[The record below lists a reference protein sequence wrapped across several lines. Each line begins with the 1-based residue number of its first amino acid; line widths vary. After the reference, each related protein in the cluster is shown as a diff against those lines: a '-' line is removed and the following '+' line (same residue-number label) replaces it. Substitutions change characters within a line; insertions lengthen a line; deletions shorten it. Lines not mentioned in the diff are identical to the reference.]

1 MSYFINEAAQGMGL
15 KKKFV
20 GGEDIGDHKLV
31 YIASNGKCY
40 HTNADSVSTMPVV
53 GISCGA
59 FSSESEGEILFLGL
73 IKSDGWNWTTGG
85 GNGMLYASTS
95 AGELTQTK
103 PVSTGNQVQIVG
115 IVITETLI
123 LFNPNYV
130 VVEVK

>member
-1 MSYFINEAAQGMGL
+1 MSYLINEAAQGMGL

-20 GGEDIGDHKLV
+20 SGEDIGDHKLV
-31 YIASNGKCY
+31 YIASDGKCY

-59 FSSESEGEILFLGL
+59 IMSENEGEILFIGL

-85 GNGMLYASTS
+85 GNGMLYASTD
-95 AGELTQTK
+95 AGELTQDK
-103 PVSTGNQVQIVG
+103 PLSTGNQVQIVG
-115 IVITETLI
+115 VVITETLI

-130 VVEVK
+130 IVEVQ